1 MSINDFVDLLKKNFD
16 NYLLEKEES
25 SLSRS
30 QIQEVIRQTVTEA
43 IDIEVAKEEE

>member
-1 MSINDFVDLLKKNFD
+1 MSINDFVDLLRENLD

-30 QIQEVIRQTVTEA
+30 QILEVIRQTVTEA
-43 IDIEVAKEEE
+43 IDIEVTKEEE

>member
-30 QIQEVIRQTVTEA
+30 QILEVIRQTVTEA